1 MSEINIF
8 EVATRDQYRFP
19 TAKGLLSTEELWGLP
34 LTSEAG
40 KVNLNDIY
48 ADLFAQIEAQ
58 GKAAGHSLEAP
69 APKGDQ
75 TLGVKVDIVK
85 HIYNVRKAEN
95 KAKLDK
101 AARRETARILEQA
114 IRDQEANKIASTPL
128 DELKAQ
134 LAALQAADGE

>member
-101 AARRETARILEQA
+101 AARAESRRIIEDT
-114 IRDQEANKIASTPL
+114 IRAKKADQIASTSL
-128 DELKAQ
+128 EDLEKQ
-134 LAALQAADGE
+134 LAALKDDDA